1 MEMDDFTQLVQ
12 SVNGLLWGMYCL
24 IPLLVGTG
32 IYLTIKLR
40 FIQIRRFGQ
49 AWYDELCLTAREYA
63 QQIARR

>member
-40 FIQIRRFGQ
+40 FIQIRRFGHLLDV
-49 AWYDELCLTAREYA
+49 ACRILRHGYDLC
-63 QQIARR
+63 

>member
-49 AWYDELCLTAREYA
+49 AFRKSSAASHSMATKRARTV
-63 QQIARR
+63 